1 MKTLKYIMKT
11 SAQKIF
17 NVKFATFC
25 AAFLILSWTYDQPYL
40 QFVKEKNYPISWC
53 IFPFYMSSFG
63 ILSIF
68 YVGIVYIHSDVPFMQ
83 HINMYQVI
91 RTGRERWA
99 LSQIAGILIRS
110 FFAVILSAIAAVLPF
125 WGHIEFSTDWGKVIK
140 TLASQR
146 ADAGFGFGMGQML
159 DFRFH
164 YGILGKF
171 TPVQLMIITVLIC
184 TLICTFLGIL
194 MFLISLYAGKILA
207 VAVTMMSVV
216 ALFIVE
222 NIYGEWKLIVAHV
235 VPTYWAEVAL
245 SATPVSG
252 RYRIPSLTYIF
263 TFLIVAV
270 VFMSVIIFCKVKH
283 TEFHWENED
292 A

>member
-1 MKTLKYIMKT
+1 MKTLKYIIKT

-99 LSQIAGILIRS
+99 ISQIAGILIRS
-110 FFAVILSAIAAVLPF
+110 FFCSYPVGGCSRSSVL
-125 WGHIEFSTDWGKVIK
+125 GTDRIFD
-140 TLASQR
+140 R
-146 ADAGFGFGMGQML
+146 
-159 DFRFH
+159 
-164 YGILGKF
+164 LGKGHKNACF
-171 TPVQLMIITVLIC
+171 TK
-184 TLICTFLGIL
+184 
-194 MFLISLYAGKILA
+194 S
-207 VAVTMMSVV
+207 
-216 ALFIVE
+216 
-222 NIYGEWKLIVAHV
+222 
-235 VPTYWAEVAL
+235 
-245 SATPVSG
+245 
-252 RYRIPSLTYIF
+252 R
-263 TFLIVAV
+263 
-270 VFMSVIIFCKVKH
+270 
-283 TEFHWENED
+283 
-292 A
+292 

>member
-1 MKTLKYIMKT
+1 
-11 SAQKIF
+11 
-17 NVKFATFC
+17 
-25 AAFLILSWTYDQPYL
+25 
-40 QFVKEKNYPISWC
+40 
-53 IFPFYMSSFG
+53 
-63 ILSIF
+63 
-68 YVGIVYIHSDVPFMQ
+68 
-83 HINMYQVI
+83 MYKRQ
-91 RTGRERWA
+91 
-99 LSQIAGILIRS
+99 
-110 FFAVILSAIAAVLPF
+110 
-125 WGHIEFSTDWGKVIK
+125 
-140 TLASQR
+140 
-146 ADAGFGFGMGQML
+146 
-159 DFRFH
+159 
-164 YGILGKF
+164 
-171 TPVQLMIITVLIC
+171 
-184 TLICTFLGIL
+184 FLGIL

>member
-1 MKTLKYIMKT
+1 
-11 SAQKIF
+11 
-17 NVKFATFC
+17 
-25 AAFLILSWTYDQPYL
+25 
-40 QFVKEKNYPISWC
+40 
-53 IFPFYMSSFG
+53 MSRG
-63 ILSIF
+63 LGDV
-68 YVGIVYIHSDVPFMQ
+68 YKRQVYIHSDVPFMQ

-146 ADAGFGFGMGQML
+146 ADEGFGFGMGQML

>member
-1 MKTLKYIMKT
+1 MKTLKYTMKA
-11 SAQKIF
+11 SIQKIF
-17 NVKFATFC
+17 NVKVATFC
-25 AAFLILSWTYDQPYL
+25 AAILILSWSYDQPYL
-40 QFVKEKNYPISWC
+40 RFVQEKNHPISWC

-68 YVGIVYIHSDVPFMQ
+68 YFGIIYIHSDVPFMQ

-91 RTGRERWA
+91 RTGRGRWA
-99 LSQIAGILIRS
+99 MGQIGSILVRS
-110 FFAVILSAIAAVLPF
+110 FFAVIVSATAAVLPF
-125 WGHIEFSTDWGKVIK
+125 AGNIEFSAEWGKIIK

-146 ADAGFGFGMGQML
+146 ADERFGFETRQAL

-164 YGILGKF
+164 YQILGEYS
-171 TPVQLMIITVLIC
+171 PVQLMVITILVC

-194 MFLISLYAGKILA
+194 MFLISLYAGKMIA
-207 VAVTMMSVV
+207 VAGALMSAVS
-216 ALFIVE
+216 LFIVE
-222 NIYGEWKLIVAHV
+222 NIYGEGKLIAAHF

-252 RYRIPSLTYIF
+252 RYRLPSLSYIF
-263 TFLIVAV
+263 TFLVVAIAA
-270 VFMSVIIFCKVKH
+270 MSVIIYWKVKRV
-283 TEFHWENED
+283 EFNWENED

>member
-99 LSQIAGILIRS
+99 PENPETTTKIPLFMGLSLILI
-110 FFAVILSAIAAVLPF
+110 
-125 WGHIEFSTDWGKVIK
+125 
-140 TLASQR
+140 
-146 ADAGFGFGMGQML
+146 
-159 DFRFH
+159 
-164 YGILGKF
+164 
-171 TPVQLMIITVLIC
+171 
-184 TLICTFLGIL
+184 
-194 MFLISLYAGKILA
+194 
-207 VAVTMMSVV
+207 
-216 ALFIVE
+216 FIYFCKSPGNGLRLKCAE
-222 NIYGEWKLIVAHV
+222 HQIIVACDDHCFC
-235 VPTYWAEVAL
+235 L
-245 SATPVSG
+245 SPLSC
-252 RYRIPSLTYIF
+252 I
-263 TFLIVAV
+263 
-270 VFMSVIIFCKVKH
+270 
-283 TEFHWENED
+283 NQ
-292 A
+292 

>member
-25 AAFLILSWTYDQPYL
+25 AAFLIMSWTYDQPYL

-53 IFPFYMSSFG
+53 IFPFYMWSFG

-68 YVGIVYIHSDVPFMQ
+68 YVGIVYIHSVVPFMQ

-125 WGHIEFSTDWGKVIK
+125 W
-140 TLASQR
+140 
-146 ADAGFGFGMGQML
+146 
-159 DFRFH
+159 
-164 YGILGKF
+164 
-171 TPVQLMIITVLIC
+171 
-184 TLICTFLGIL
+184 
-194 MFLISLYAGKILA
+194 
-207 VAVTMMSVV
+207 
-216 ALFIVE
+216 
-222 NIYGEWKLIVAHV
+222 
-235 VPTYWAEVAL
+235 
-245 SATPVSG
+245 
-252 RYRIPSLTYIF
+252 
-263 TFLIVAV
+263 
-270 VFMSVIIFCKVKH
+270 
-283 TEFHWENED
+283 
-292 A
+292 